1 MRFLSIVWI
10 NSLDVTPGE
19 LFEAMVLA
27 EEKVVVPGPCI
38 FQKTNYN
45 PIRNDLLHSYFDL

>member
-27 EEKVVVPGPCI
+27 EESVTVEVK
-38 FQKTNYN
+38 
-45 PIRNDLLHSYFDL
+45 D